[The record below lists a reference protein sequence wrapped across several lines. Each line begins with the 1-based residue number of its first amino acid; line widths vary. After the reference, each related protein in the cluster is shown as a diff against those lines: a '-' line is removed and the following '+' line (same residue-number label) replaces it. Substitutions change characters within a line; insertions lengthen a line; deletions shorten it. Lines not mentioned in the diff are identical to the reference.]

1 MAGTSVCASSAVATF
16 DRFLAAAA
24 RTHLIFHVYSH
35 LMVME
40 AFMMATHLE
49 AFTAT
54 GATLGSC
61 GGCECCHLS
70 QATIILLK
78 GLLYE
83 HQVMIIQFG
92 YFYNEVISFLPSAAA
107 SLL

>member
-1 MAGTSVCASSAVATF
+1 VTSTSVCASSTITAF

-24 RTHLIFHVYSH
+24 NAHLIFHVYSP
-35 LMVME
+35 LMMME

-49 AFTAT
+49 ALTST
-54 GATLGSC
+54 GATLGGCS
-61 GGCECCHLS
+61 GCESRHLS
-70 QATIILLK
+70 QATIILLQ
-78 GLLYE
+78 GLLNQ

-92 YFYNEVISFLPSAAA
+92 YFYNEVISFLSSAAD